1 MDKAKGKRMTSKQ
14 PGKKLPGKEKAKRVK
29 TTPAAARSAIARPTE
44 PIRPAPHH
52 EIALTGFLL
61 CGRQHQS
68 REPLTNL
75 SPILSP
81 WDNTVVATVPL
92 ATRAEALLAVDAADK
107 ILPVTRA
114 LPAYERQRIL
124 ETVSRRL
131 VADRATLAATIIA
144 EAGKPLRAALDE
156 VDRAAF
162 TFQLAAAEAVR
173 QGGEV
178 LPLDLLP
185 GSEGR
190 WGMLR
195 RFPIGPVLAITP
207 FNFPLNLVAHKLA
220 PAIAAGCPVLL
231 KPSPRTPLSALAL
244 GRIILE
250 AGWPPEAL
258 SVLPMSNP
266 DAEWLVEH
274 EDRLKMLSFTGSA
287 PVGWKLKAKAG
298 TKRVVLELGG
308 NAAMIVHGDCG
319 NLAPIVAK
327 AVAAAF
333 TYSGQSC
340 ISVQRIFVERPI
352 FQTFTWKFVE
362 STAKLECGDP
372 ASELTDVGPVICEA
386 DAERIVSWIEEARRQ
401 GAKVVAGGGRK
412 GALVEPTI
420 LSATRSPMK
429 VVDEEIF
436 GPVVS
441 IEAYDDFDSVLARV
455 NQSRYGLQ
463 AGLFTRDI
471 GRIQHAYETLEVGAL
486 IVGDTPSWRMDS
498 MPYGGVKGSGEGRE
512 GVRWAIAEMTQPR
525 LLVMTP

>member
-1 MDKAKGKRMTSKQ
+1 MTSKPPRKQ
-14 PGKKLPGKEKAKRVK
+14 LPPKAKASAA
-29 TTPAAARSAIARPTE
+29 TTKAAAAKAAIAKPSRAAK
-44 PIRPAPHH
+44 PAGATSP
-52 EIALTGFLL
+52 ADLGVTGFLL
-61 CGRQHQS
+61 CGIPNES
-68 REPLTNL
+68 RKPLTVFA
-75 SPILSP
+75 PVLSP
-81 WDNTVVATVPL
+81 WDNSVVGTVPV
-92 ATRAEALLAVDAADK
+92 ATRAQALLAVEAAHR

-114 LPAYERQRIL
+114 LPAYHRQRIL
-124 ETVSRRL
+124 ATVSRRL
-131 VADRATLAATIIA
+131 VADRASFAAIIVA
-144 EAGKPLRAALDE
+144 EAGKPLRAALAE

-162 TFQLAAAEAVR
+162 TFHVAAEEVVR

-178 LPLDLLP
+178 LPFDLLP

-195 RFPIGPVLAITP
+195 RFPIGPVFAITP

-231 KPSPRTPLSALAL
+231 KPSPHTPLSAIAL
-244 GRIILE
+244 GKIILE
-250 AGWPPEAL
+250 AGWPTEAL
-258 SVLPMSNP
+258 SVLPMANE

-274 EDRLKMLSFTGSA
+274 EDRLKMLTFTGSA
-287 PVGWKLKAKAG
+287 SVGWKLKAKAG

-319 NLAPIVAK
+319 DLGPIVAK
-327 AVAAAF
+327 AVAGAF

-352 FQTFTWKFVE
+352 FQTFTWKLVE
-362 STAKLECGDP
+362 STAKLVSGDP
-372 ASELTDVGPVICEA
+372 ASEHTDIGPVIREA
-386 DAERIVSWIEEARRQ
+386 EARRIVSWIEEAGLQ

-412 GALVEPTI
+412 GSLVEPCI
-420 LSATRSPMK
+420 LSGTRSPMK
-429 VVDEEIF
+429 VADEEIF
-436 GPVVS
+436 GPVVA

-455 NQSRYGLQ
+455 NESRYGLQ

-498 MPYGGVKGSGEGRE
+498 MPYGGVKQSGQGLE
-512 GVRWAIAEMTQPR
+512 GVRWAIMEMTQSK
-525 LLVMTP
+525 LLVMTR